1 MRPARLVLVVVAALV
16 LVPACAIA
24 QGAYPNRV
32 IRMIVP
38 FPAGGAT
45 DVFGRQY
52 AARISTLLGQ
62 QVIVDNKTGAAGSI
76 GAAEAARA
84 EPNGYTV
91 LFATASIWALYNL
104 MSKKPQFDTLKDF

>member
-1 MRPARLVLVVVAALV
+1 MRSARFAFVALAALA
-16 LVPACAIA
+16 LVPGPASA
-24 QGAYPNRV
+24 QGGYPNRV

-52 AARISTLLGQ
+52 ALRMSALLGQ

-91 LFATASIWALYNL
+91 LFATASIWAL
-104 MSKKPQFDTLKDF
+104 